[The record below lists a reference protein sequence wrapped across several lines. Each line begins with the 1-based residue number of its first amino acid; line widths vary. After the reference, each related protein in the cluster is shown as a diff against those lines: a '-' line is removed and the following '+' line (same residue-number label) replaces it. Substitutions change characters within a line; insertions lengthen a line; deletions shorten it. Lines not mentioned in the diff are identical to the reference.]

1 MITLIR
7 WFMAKQ
13 KKVKWELAF
22 WQLFD
27 KQATELLKNPED
39 VEKKILSALAE
50 IIHDEKMKEDK

>member
-1 MITLIR
+1 
-7 WFMAKQ
+7 MAKQ